1 MGLWGEDAKRSIGG
15 NILQIKIEFC
25 EELAEPEITIKCREK
40 TALIDRLVA
49 ALQMIDRQIMVSCE
63 GNMLP
68 LALGEI
74 LYIESVD
81 GKTFLYTQ
89 GKIYESPCK
98 LYELEERLEAYMFVR
113 TWQISHCEFRA
124 YQVYKN
130 LAWPQTPDYDGKR
143 GVVNCVKTVRPWD
156 KKVAWGVTEVGKM
169 QYQEEQNVCGIENM
183 CGI

>member
-1 MGLWGEDAKRSIGG
+1 M
-15 NILQIKIEFC
+15 QIKIEFC

-113 TWQISHCEFRA
+113 TSKSAI
-124 YQVYKN
+124 VN
-130 LAWPQTPDYDGKR
+130 LEHIKSIKTWLDRRLLITMENGESLIASRQYAR
-143 GVVNCVKTVRPWD
+143 GI
-156 KKVAWGVTEVGKM
+156 KKLLGV
-169 QYQEEQNVCGIENM
+169 
-183 CGI
+183 